1 MDKKVSDFYSIL
13 KQEKDNI
20 EKFSKIIRASGELTK
35 RINMVIS
42 EMNSIKHDMIVL
54 EENINEEKIK
64 TEDIENKVNN
74 IVTNEINN
82 NMDIVIEI
90 LSNNLPK
97 DVKVEFAKNSYEESN
112 RKVIDLMKFN
122 NIIGE
127 VIIYSNN
134 NNELKINVRL
144 WGTEEKVQEFTIK
157 EKYRIFK
164 VVSFIHT
171 NLSYDE

>member
-20 EKFSKIIRASGELTK
+20 EKFSKIIKVSGELTK
-35 RINMVIS
+35 RINMVIG
-42 EMNSIKHDMIVL
+42 EMNSIKQDMMAL
-54 EENINEEKIK
+54 EENINEEKVK

-74 IVTNEINN
+74 IVTNEIKD
-82 NMDIVIEI
+82 NMDTVVEI
-90 LSNNLPK
+90 LAHNLPK
-97 DVKVEFAKNSYEESN
+97 DVKAEFVKNSYEEFN
-112 RKVIDLMKFN
+112 KKVIDLMKFN

-134 NNELKINVRL
+134 NNELKINVKL
-144 WGTEEKVQEFTIK
+144 WGGEEKVQEFTIK

-164 VVSFIHT
+164 VVSLIHT